1 MPRSVTEISDELPDQ
16 LFGEKGGKFLFKTD
30 LSKETSKEE
39 IINISPPKFDLTC
52 RKGFAPL

>member
-30 LSKETSKEE
+30 LSKETSKQEK
-39 IINISPPKFDLTC
+39 INISPP
-52 RKGFAPL
+52 